1 MTRTLPLHAIPA
13 ARMKKLTDKA
23 RHDSFKAKLQRW
35 VERNII
41 ADDPRSQE
49 EQMRDESDPARAD
62 VGYIVFAAVCIVIVV
77 GGWWAMNS

>member
-1 MTRTLPLHAIPA
+1 MTRTLPLHAIPSH
-13 ARMKKLTDKA
+13 RMKKLTDKA

-49 EQMRDESDPARAD
+49 EQMRDECDPDRSG
-62 VGYIVFAAVCIVIVV
+62 VGYVIFAAICVVIVV
-77 GGWWAMNS
+77 GWWWAIHS